1 MEDAIIVDQDEDGL
15 VYDDDY
21 EGYESYEVTRPSRP
35 YIAPRK
41 RINLEGRFM
50 PVPAGYAR
58 TLEDDNE
65 RLRAENAQLRE
76 ALARSGNRY
85 LLADA
90 NDWMTRVRKLE
101 MANASLR
108 AKIREVEAEKNM
120 TISEMETDHRMEV
133 LELSHEADFWKAKY
147 EKLTELTEGRAVTG
161 RDPKTG
167 RFQNR
172 KNISKEEQ
180 KKKALEMYD
189 QHLPLTRIAENLDV
203 SVDTVKRYINDE
215 RDSRAHQ
222 KALESFERA
231 KRNQLAM

>member
-1 MEDAIIVDQDEDGL
+1 MNDVVIDEEYVDDHD
-15 VYDDDY
+15 
-21 EGYESYEVTRPSRP
+21 GYESYEVQAPTAP
-35 YIAPRK
+35 YLAPRK
-41 RINLEGRFM
+41 RINLDGRLM
-50 PVPAGYAR
+50 PVSASYAR
-58 TLEDDNE
+58 TMEEDNM
-65 RLRAENAQLRE
+65 RLRAENERLRE

-108 AKIREVEAEKNM
+108 AKMREIEAEKNM

-147 EKLTELTEGRAVTG
+147 ERLTELTEGRAITG

-167 RFQNR
+167 RFQN
-172 KNISKEEQ
+172 KTNISKDEQ
-180 KKKALEMYD
+180 RKKAFEMYE
-189 QHLPLTRIAENLDV
+189 QHLPLTKIAENLDIA
-203 SVDTVKRYINDE
+203 VDTAKRYIKDE
-215 RDSRAHQ
+215 GESRAHQ

-231 KRNQLAM
+231 KRKQLAM